1 MGIDSMRFWLAAW
14 LLSCNTGLALQSQG
28 GVIVSTIDDPK
39 TLFQNN
45 GEAGLKLE
53 DQLDAQIEEQF
64 YEQLLLDDRLD
75 EFHQADEQEK
85 SVGGWKMNIMM
96 MIADD
101 FNAEMGHLGS
111 STAYTPNLDAL
122 AAESVSFPHAYS
134 HHPICAPARASL
146 LYGVYGF
153 HSGFDWFEAWY
164 TNPVLRNSNTI
175 MEHFKNNGYETFG
188 RGKIFHP
195 MKRST
200 GHEFEE
206 DLWTELS
213 GDNVKADYGPYA
225 NSAGNYAVHPDV
237 PEPISKYGAMM
248 SYSPLENEPE
258 QGWINTNLQKFHVND
273 QLPDEK
279 TADWAVGKLQTFAQK
294 PEWERKPFLMVLG
307 FMKPH
312 MPLHVSQE
320 WYDKIKD
327 VPMPETLEGD
337 ESDIHY
343 LKWAQTAFKD
353 VRETNSYDAF
363 NSAPGEQIT
372 ALYRSYLAAKASTDH
387 CIGQVVQ
394 GLKNHG
400 FWGNTIV
407 VVTADHGFSI
417 GQKLWVGK
425 WSPYEEST
433 RVPLIIRAPGVSL
446 EGIKP
451 YHAVGHVDIFPTL
464 LDLTGLPDNTIKD
477 TAKGHKLDGHSLK
490 PFLRK
495 RDRFFSGP
503 KGAVSLIISDCNQ
516 DRYVLTVRTTGH
528 RYIMYGDGIEE
539 MYNHFSDKHEW
550 HNLLFTGSSDEKVS
564 LLSQNSSVD
573 IGELTVE
580 TMATK
585 TKMKSILEGILGK
598 EAFKTPDY
606 KTNGNC
612 TPDES
617 PFGESEFQTSSSDSS
632 LTIEHTTVHL
642 NFDE

>member
-1 MGIDSMRFWLAAW
+1 MRFWLAAW

-53 DQLDAQIEEQF
+53 DQFDAQIDPKTLFQNNGEAGLKLEDQLDAQIEEQF

-75 EFHQADEQEK
+75 EFHQVDEQEK

-122 AAESVSFPHAYS
+122 AAESVSFPHAYA

-213 GDNVKADYGPYA
+213 GENVKADYGPYA
-225 NSAGNYAVHPDV
+225 NKAGNYAVHPDV

-279 TADWAVGKLQTFAQK
+279 NC
-294 PEWERKPFLMVLG
+294 RLG
-307 FMKPH
+307 GWKAP
-312 MPLHVSQE
+312 
-320 WYDKIKD
+320 
-327 VPMPETLEGD
+327 
-337 ESDIHY
+337 
-343 LKWAQTAFKD
+343 D
-353 VRETNSYDAF
+353 VRAETRMGAQAFPDGAWFHEASHAAARQPGMVRQNQGCPDAR
-363 NSAPGEQIT
+363 N
-372 ALYRSYLAAKASTDH
+372 
-387 CIGQVVQ
+387 
-394 GLKNHG
+394 
-400 FWGNTIV
+400 
-407 VVTADHGFSI
+407 
-417 GQKLWVGK
+417 
-425 WSPYEEST
+425 
-433 RVPLIIRAPGVSL
+433 
-446 EGIKP
+446 
-451 YHAVGHVDIFPTL
+451 
-464 LDLTGLPDNTIKD
+464 
-477 TAKGHKLDGHSLK
+477 
-490 PFLRK
+490 
-495 RDRFFSGP
+495 
-503 KGAVSLIISDCNQ
+503 
-516 DRYVLTVRTTGH
+516 
-528 RYIMYGDGIEE
+528 
-539 MYNHFSDKHEW
+539 
-550 HNLLFTGSSDEKVS
+550 
-564 LLSQNSSVD
+564 
-573 IGELTVE
+573 
-580 TMATK
+580 
-585 TKMKSILEGILGK
+585 
-598 EAFKTPDY
+598 
-606 KTNGNC
+606 
-612 TPDES
+612 
-617 PFGESEFQTSSSDSS
+617 FGG
-632 LTIEHTTVHL
+632 
-642 NFDE
+642 